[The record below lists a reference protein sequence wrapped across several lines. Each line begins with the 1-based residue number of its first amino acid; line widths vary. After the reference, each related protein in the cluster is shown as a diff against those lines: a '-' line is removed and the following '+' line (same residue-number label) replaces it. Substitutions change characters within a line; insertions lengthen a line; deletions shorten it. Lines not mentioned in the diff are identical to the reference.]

1 MFQYMNKQGQYI
13 LFFVLIFLFCF
24 SFPLKSQEYKFKTL
38 GVENGLS
45 QITVSDI
52 CQDGSHVYGL
62 LLWMV

>member
-45 QITVSDI
+45 QNNR
-52 CQDGSHVYGL
+52 Q
-62 LLWMV
+62 